1 MNTGNARQIATVEW
15 QTKSLMAGCH
25 QNLVDREVWNSDV
38 LYSLFRW
45 TQTQWIGDQHLAAPG
60 HANSGKPLVVGQF
73 CIGGE
78 ALAEWCT
85 RYFTNFHRQFVK
97 GGPPW
102 QCHKV
107 QWRVYM
113 VYLAFSHVLPS
124 AIDNTGVVLH
134 SHSSRTANKEF
145 TPQHHIG
152 YFQHTKSKSKL
163 STNKA
168 SAILIRS
175 SKVC

>member
-1 MNTGNARQIATVEW
+1 MIPVISSQMNTGNARQIATVEW

-78 ALAEWCT
+78 ALGEWCT

-124 AIDNTGVVLH
+124 AIDNTGQGWWEVNNGKGRVLNSVH
-134 SHSSRTANKEF
+134 CCNSS
-145 TPQHHIG
+145 IG
-152 YFQHTKSKSKL
+152 QQS
-163 STNKA
+163 
-168 SAILIRS
+168 
-175 SKVC
+175 